1 MIPRGEEFGNAALRV
16 PQFNE
21 NVPRGAFGDGIARTV
36 QGIASDLA
44 RTNHAEDEQAKRE
57 RVIADRAA
65 AANGLELGRVRLAEA
80 ADVLDEDV
88 RLGRVGKDEAERE
101 WQERSAELVNAAA
114 REVSGPLS
122 VSVQGVLNIDREKL
136 SGRVRKAVSVRNMED
151 TRASLT
157 GLLEAA
163 ERNALADRGA
173 AVNKAAESLQTLG
186 PFAGLGP
193 DDQARLLSQFRE
205 RAAFNAGS
213 AVVRGA
219 RDDMKALDGAMDR
232 LHSDEFAD
240 LAPERLGQ
248 LETQIL
254 GRKQYLQS
262 QEQTRIARAEAAAAR
277 RDREAESSFKAA
289 QAVIDGGAAL
299 DPAYL
304 EAVTARTA
312 GTPYAPALK
321 QLVQQSGERAGFAQQ
336 SPQEQQAT
344 ILALRAQ
351 ANASG
356 STPVLEQRIATFE
369 RLASEA
375 EKQLRDDPL
384 VYGVN
389 RRLIDAVRPIQ
400 FSAIDQLVPQ
410 LQERAEQARTVS
422 ARVKLP
428 VSPLLKSEAET
439 AADMLAI
446 LPLEQRAR
454 AVRQIAQSV
463 DTSMGQALAAQVSEK
478 DQALGL
484 AMFAAVNA
492 GGAPRNVTALVLRGA
507 DAEKAGRLKG
517 KNDGGA
523 AARDHASIASEL
535 AAVPWSTTKAR
546 DAAVKAT
553 QLVYDGLRDER
564 GGSASVREAITLATG
579 GLTEWAG
586 TKVPMPPGMDERRF
600 RRTLERLDPQRV
612 ALQAGGPEV
621 MVGGQA
627 LPVEQLVRNMGAVRL
642 VPAGPGVYALESG
655 GQMVMTGQGRV
666 LRLNVGALGD

>member
-1 MIPRGEEFGNAALRV
+1 MARIPAGEGLGEVVAQ
-16 PQFNE
+16 PQRFNQSQT
-21 NVPRGAFGDGIARTV
+21 PPAAFGIAVTDTV
-36 QGIASDLA
+36 QRIGADMVAEEKQAKQQRYVADRSQAAGGIGRGRIELQDLA
-44 RTNHAEDEQAKRE
+44 DQF
-57 RVIADRAA
+57 
-65 AANGLELGRVRLAEA
+65 
-80 ADVLDEDV
+80 DEDV
-88 RLGRVGKDEAERE
+88 RLGRVPKDDAERE
-101 WQERSAELVNAAA
+101 WRNRSTELIMSRSGAVPPAFGP
-114 REVSGPLS
+114 EVQQALELDSAKLVRQVRRS
-122 VSVQGVLNIDREKL
+122 VST
-136 SGRVRKAVSVRNMED
+136 RNMED
-151 TRASLT
+151 ARG
-157 GLLEAA
+157 GLQEVI
-163 ERNALADRGA
+163 EWADRLA
-173 AVNKAAESLQTLG
+173 LTDRTKAVNTVAHLLASNGAE
-186 PFAGLGP
+186 AGYGT
-193 DDQARLLSQFRE
+193 DDQVRILGLFRE
-205 RAAFNAGS
+205 RASFNAAS

-219 RDDMKALDGAMDR
+219 RDDMQALDGATDR
-232 LHSDEFAD
+232 LRSDEFAD

-277 RDREAESSFKAA
+277 HHREAESSFKAA
-289 QAVIDGGAAL
+289 QSVIDGGAAL

-304 EAVTARTA
+304 EVVTARTA

-369 RLASEA
+369 RLAGEA

-463 DTSMGQALAAQVSEK
+463 DTWMGQALAAQVSEK

-655 GQMVMTGQGRV
+655 GQIVMTGQGRV

>member
-1 MIPRGEEFGNAALRV
+1 MARIPAGEGLGEVVAQ
-16 PQFNE
+16 PQRFNRTQT
-21 NVPRGAFGDGIARTV
+21 PPAAFGLAVADTV
-36 QGIASDLA
+36 QRIGADMQAEEERA
-44 RTNHAEDEQAKRE
+44 RRE
-57 RVIADRAA
+57 RAMADRAMA
-65 AANGLELGRVRLAEA
+65 SAGVERGRVDLQSLADEF
-80 ADVLDEDV
+80 DEDI
-88 RLGRVGKDEAERE
+88 RIGRVGKDEAERE
-101 WQERSAELVNAAA
+101 WRTRTTELITARAGAVPAALGPQVQQGLEIDAA
-114 REVSGPLS
+114 RLTR
-122 VSVQGVLNIDREKL
+122 Q
-136 SGRVRKAVSVRNMED
+136 VRRAVSVRNVED
-151 TRASLT
+151 TRAGLT
-157 GLLEAA
+157 TLLEAA
-163 ERNALADRGA
+163 ERDALQDRPKAVQKAANALAHLGA
-173 AVNKAAESLQTLG
+173 T
-186 PFAGLGP
+186 AGYGE
-193 DDQARLLSQFRE
+193 DDQVRILSQFRE

-232 LHSDEFAD
+232 LRSDEFAD

-351 ANASG
+351 ANAAG

-369 RLASEA
+369 RLAGEA

-389 RRLIDAVRPIQ
+389 RRLIDAVRPLQ
-400 FSAIDQLVPQ
+400 FSAIDHLVPQ
-410 LQERAEQARTVS
+410 LQERVEQARTVS

-428 VSPLLKSEAET
+428 VSPLLKSEAES
-439 AADMLAI
+439 AADMLAL
-446 LPLEQRAR
+446 LPIEQRAR
-454 AVRQIAQSV
+454 AVRQLAQSV